1 VIFRVI
7 FFLALAVGAYLAFRW
22 LIRQPRKSQLQAGA
36 IVLGILLIALA
47 ATGRLNW
54 IFALFGAALPFL
66 RRLLPLL
73 GYVPTARQAYQR
85 FKNAGSGGRESSGQ
99 QSVVQT
105 RFLKMTLD
113 HDSGEMNGTV
123 LEGRYA
129 GQSLSELAQGQL
141 LELLGEC
148 EREDEESARLL
159 RAYLDRVH
167 GEEWAQ
173 AGASQARS
181 DQSGFSSTMTRQE
194 AFEILGLEPGAGEAE
209 VREAHRRLMQKLHP
223 DRGGSTFLAAKIN
236 QAKDV
241 LLRAS

>member
-1 VIFRVI
+1 MIFRII

-22 LIRQPRKSQLQAGA
+22 LIGQPRKSQLQAGA
-36 IVLGILLIALA
+36 IVLGIVLIALA

-54 IFALFGAALPFL
+54 VFALFGAALPFL

-73 GYVPTARQAYQR
+73 GYVPAARRAYQQ
-85 FKNAGSGGRESSGQ
+85 FKNVGSSGQESSGQ

-123 LEGRYA
+123 REGRYA
-129 GQSLSELAQGQL
+129 GQALSELALGQL

-167 GEEWAQ
+167 GEEWEQ
-173 AGASQARS
+173 AGASHRGS
-181 DQSGFSSTMTRQE
+181 GESGFSSTMTRQE
-194 AFEILGLEPGAGEAE
+194 AYEILGLEAGASEEE

-223 DRGGSTFLAAKIN
+223 DRGGSNYLAAKIN
-236 QAKDV
+236 QAKD
-241 LLRAS
+241 LLLGGS

>member
-7 FFLALAVGAYLAFRW
+7 FFLVLAVGVYLAFRW
-22 LIRQPRKSQLQAGA
+22 ILHQPRKNQLQAGA
-36 IVLGILLIALA
+36 IVLGVLLVVLA

-54 IFALFGAALPFL
+54 IFALLGAALPFL
-66 RRLLPLL
+66 RRLMPLL
-73 GYVPTARQAYQR
+73 GWMPAAQRAYRQFKGAR
-85 FKNAGSGGRESSGQ
+85 SGGRSASGQ

-105 RFLKMTLD
+105 RFVKMTLD
-113 HDSGEMNGTV
+113 HDSGEMNGVV

-129 GQSLSELAQGQL
+129 GQPLSALALGQL

-167 GEEWAQ
+167 GEEWEQ
-173 AGASQARS
+173 PGQARGDERS
-181 DQSGFSSTMTRQE
+181 SGFEGRMTRRE
-194 AFEILGLEPGAGEAE
+194 AYEILGLAEGATEE
-209 VREAHRRLMQKLHP
+209 QIREAHRRLMQKLHP

-241 LLRAS
+241 LLSEE

>member
-1 VIFRVI
+1 VIFRII
-7 FFLALAVGAYLAFRW
+7 FFLALAVGAFLAFRW

-36 IVLGILLIALA
+36 IVLGTLLIALA

-54 IFALFGAALPFL
+54 VFALFGAALPFL

-73 GYVPTARQAYQR
+73 GYVPAARRAYQQ
-85 FKNAGSGGRESSGQ
+85 FKNAGAGGQESSGQ

-113 HDSGEMNGTV
+113 HDSGEMNGVV

-129 GQSLSELAQGQL
+129 GQAFSELALGQL
-141 LELLGEC
+141 LELLGEF

-159 RAYLDRVH
+159 RAYLDRAH
-167 GEEWAQ
+167 GEEWEQ
-173 AGASQARS
+173 ASASQGGS
-181 DQSGFSSTMTRQE
+181 GESGFSSTMTRQE
-194 AFEILGLEPGAGEAE
+194 AYEILGLEPGASDEE

-236 QAKDV
+236 QAKDL